1 MHKIC
6 IIDFSP
12 QLWDSNMFTAKR
24 YVIFGVTVENILSL
38 RANVSLH
45 NVSDFVI
52 EWLGYPKINLNYLQL
67 FFL

>member
-1 MHKIC
+1 
-6 IIDFSP
+6 
-12 QLWDSNMFTAKR
+12 MFTAKR
-24 YVIFGVTVENILSL
+24 YVIFEVTVENTLSL

-52 EWLGYPKINLNYLQL
+52 EWLGYPKINLNYMWL

>member
-24 YVIFGVTVENILSL
+24 YVIFEVTVESILSL

-52 EWLGYPKINLNYLQL
+52 EWLGYPKINLQL